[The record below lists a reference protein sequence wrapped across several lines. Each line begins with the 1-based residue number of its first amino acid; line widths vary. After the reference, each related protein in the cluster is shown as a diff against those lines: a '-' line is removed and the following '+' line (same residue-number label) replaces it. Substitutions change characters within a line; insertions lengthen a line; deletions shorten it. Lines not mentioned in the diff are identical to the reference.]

1 MKSLVLLS
9 AAVFAAMNLAA
20 CSKPAAQQQASAD
33 QLLSAGFPAASVEG
47 LPAGE
52 YKLDPMHSSLTFRL
66 YHMGFSHYTAR
77 FGTFDAAMKLDPAHP
92 EKAQIAAQVDP
103 QSIELNAPPAGFHD
117 DLMGKTWLDAT
128 DHPVINFVSQG
139 VEKTGA
145 NTARVNGLLTI
156 KGITKPATLDV
167 TFNGGYPGMDLDPHA
182 RIGFTATGNF
192 KRSDF
197 GMGFGVPAPGSHMG
211 VSDAVTFTI
220 DAEFTGPAF
229 KK

>member
-1 MKSLVLLS
+1 MKSLLLLS
-9 AAVFAAMNLAA
+9 AAVIAATSLSA
-20 CSKPAAQQQASAD
+20 CSKPAAQQASAE
-33 QLLSAGFPAASVEG
+33 QLLAEKFPAPSVEG

-52 YKLDPMHSSLTFRL
+52 YKLDPMHSSLTFKL
-66 YHMGFSHYTAR
+66 NHMGFSHYTAR
-77 FGTFDAAMKLDPAHP
+77 FAKIDAAMKLDPAHP

-103 QSIELNAPPAGFHD
+103 QSLELNAPPAGFHD
-117 DLMGKTWLDAT
+117 DLMGKTWFDAAA
-128 DHPVINFVSQG
+128 HPMINFVSQS

-145 NTARVNGLLTI
+145 NTAHVNGLLTI

-167 TFNGGYPGMDLDPHA
+167 TFNGGYPGMDLDPTA

-197 GMGFGVPAPGSHMG
+197 GMGFGLPPANSHMG
-211 VSDAVTFTI
+211 VSDTVAFVI
-220 DAEFTGPAF
+220 DAEFIGPAF